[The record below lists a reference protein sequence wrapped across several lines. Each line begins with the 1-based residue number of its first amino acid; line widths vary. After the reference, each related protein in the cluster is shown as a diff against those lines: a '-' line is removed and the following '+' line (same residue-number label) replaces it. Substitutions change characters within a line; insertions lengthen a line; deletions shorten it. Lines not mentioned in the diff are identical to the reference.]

1 MELLIKNNVTKAEYS
16 FTGITD
22 LCTSALFYQFNINLP
37 SGMEEGEYEYVL
49 KNGSDVLAK
58 GLLQIGDY
66 TPTKQVYN
74 NNKTYI
80 TYNG

>member
-1 MELLIKNNVTKAEYS
+1 MELSIKNNVSKKQYT

-37 SGMEEGEYEYVL
+37 SGMDEGEYEYEL
-49 KNGSDVLAK
+49 KNGGDVLAK

-66 TPTKQVYN
+66 TPRKQVYN
-74 NNKTYI
+74 NDKTYMV
-80 TYNG
+80 YGG